1 MSQGASLTQQVEIFF
16 KKAAL
21 QGALQKFLIHF
32 SACFF
37 LFFPKQLKV
46 FYFSTFPAKMIPLYR
61 VKSGPI
67 SWRKLANLL

>member
-21 QGALQKFLIHF
+21 QGVLQKFLIHF

-37 LFFPKQLKV
+37 FIFSQTVQSFLFLN
-46 FYFSTFPAKMIPLYR
+46 FSRQNDSAL
-61 VKSGPI
+61 
-67 SWRKLANLL
+67 